1 MFAAIKSIKQAI
13 HHSLIWLTVSQLET
27 WFGETKLSQAYQAK
41 PLIAAF
47 LLASPAVV
55 HLN

>member
-13 HHSLIWLTVSQLET
+13 HYSLIWLTVSQLEA

-41 PLIAAF
+41 PLIAAL
-47 LLASPAVV
+47 LLASLAVV

>member
-13 HHSLIWLTVSQLET
+13 HHSLIWLTVSQLEA